1 MAVCMPVWREAAA
14 DRGGA
19 VVVELAVLV
28 VAMLLAVFELEDWEA
43 DWVTKDDIDEEKGE
57 EDGVIKLLDRLGT
70 AGVVLDALG
79 TTGALED
86 GMVDEIEDTG
96 LLDKAGGAGMPEVVE
111 AIGVVLEA
119 LVLLDV
125 STPQTVSMTVK
136 VRTSRSM
143 SASSL
148 SLETKPLEDHA
159 VYAKG

>member
-1 MAVCMPVWREAAA
+1 M
-14 DRGGA
+14 
-19 VVVELAVLV
+19 
-28 VAMLLAVFELEDWEA
+28 
-43 DWVTKDDIDEEKGE
+43 
-57 EDGVIKLLDRLGT
+57 
-70 AGVVLDALG
+70 LDALG